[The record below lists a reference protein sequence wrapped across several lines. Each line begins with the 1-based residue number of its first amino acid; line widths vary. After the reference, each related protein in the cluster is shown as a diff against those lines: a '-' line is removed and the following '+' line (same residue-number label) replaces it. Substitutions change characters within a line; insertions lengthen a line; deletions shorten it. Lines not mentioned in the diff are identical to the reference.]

1 MCAAPLVVFAA
12 VAEGEGEAAEVATGV
27 QPAVAMAPAIRPAA
41 PSAAIF
47 LVFTTGVPLLRYEP
61 SGPPCPSFRLAPHY
75 PTTAGRRRGRR
86 RAAPSRLICT
96 CAKHW
101 PLSAW
106 AA

>member
-61 SGPPCPSFRLAPHY
+61 SGPPCPSFAWHRIIQ
-75 PTTAGRRRGRR
+75 RR
-86 RAAPSRLICT
+86 RAVGAAAVVPAPSRLICM

>member
-47 LVFTTGVPLLRYEP
+47 LVFTTRVPLLRYEP

-75 PTTAGRRRGRR
+75 PTTVCRMRGLRL
-86 RAAPSRLICT
+86 AATSMSLLRVSRTMNARLLAC
-96 CAKHW
+96 
-101 PLSAW
+101 
-106 AA
+106 